1 MTQLRAVIY
10 ARYSSDLQ
18 REESIEDQV
27 EVCRRYAQAQGWRLV
42 NTYSDAAL
50 SGASRHRPSYQALI
64 ADARKNQF
72 DIVVCEAVDRLGR
85 RLADTADLQ
94 DILAFLGI
102 RLFTPSVGEVTALH
116 VAIMGMMAQ
125 MTLRDIADK
134 TKRGQLGR
142 IRKGKVPSGLAYG
155 YRIAAGAD
163 GDGGHRSINP
173 AEAQMVRRIF
183 NEYATGIAPEKIAR
197 DLNMEGIPG
206 PGGRHW
212 SNTTIRGQSR
222 RGTGILNNS
231 LYRGLLEWNRCS
243 YVKDPATGKRVARP
257 NPPEKLETCEVPEL
271 RIVDDDIWHSVKQQQ
286 GKIRLSLR
294 GQAGIKAGAARHDLY
309 STHRARFLLSGLLKC
324 ACCGGNLVI
333 MGKDRFGCSTRRR
346 QGTCTNALSITRQ
359 SIEARVLVG
368 LKERLV
374 TPELLSIFVKEFQA
388 EYARLRSEALA
399 SHDQT
404 TKLVADV
411 EKKIKAIMVAIEDG
425 FYQPEMKGRMDA
437 LVAEKARLLERA
449 SSGELA
455 EKLVL
460 HPRMHELYARKVRE
474 LDTLFQ
480 LGGVVGRTAM
490 ETIRSLITKV
500 TVGPS
505 NASDGYDA
513 VLHGDLAVI
522 LRACDEAGR
531 SAGLRGSR
539 PPGEIPPEGQLSMVA
554 GARFE
559 LTTFRL

>member
-27 EVCRRYAQAQGWRLV
+27 EVCRRYSEAQGWRLV
-42 NTYSDAAL
+42 NAYSDAAL

-85 RLADTADLQ
+85 QLADAADLQ
-94 DILAFLGI
+94 DTLAFLGI

-155 YRIAAGAD
+155 YRIAAGVD
-163 GDGGHRSINP
+163 GDGGHRSINLT
-173 AEAQMVRRIF
+173 EAQIVRRIF
-183 NEYATGIAPEKIAR
+183 NEYASGIAPEKIAR
-197 DLNMEGIPG
+197 DLNTEGIPG
-206 PGGRHW
+206 PGGRPW

-231 LYRGLLEWNRCS
+231 LYMGLLEWNRCS

-257 NPPEKLETCEVPEL
+257 NPPEKWETCMVPEL
-271 RIVDDDIWHSVKQQQ
+271 RIVDDGIWQRVKQQQ

-294 GQAGIKAGAARHDLY
+294 GQAGVKAGAARHDLY
-309 STHRARFLLSGLLKC
+309 STHRARFLLSGLMKC
-324 ACCGGNLVI
+324 ACCGGNLTI

-346 QGTCTNALSITRQ
+346 RGTCTNALSITRQ
-359 SIEARVLVG
+359 SIEVRVLVG

-404 TKLVADV
+404 SKLVADI
-411 EKKIKAIMVAIEDG
+411 EKKIKAIMAAIEDG
-425 FYQPEMKGRMDA
+425 LYQPEMKARMDS
-437 LVAEKARLLERA
+437 LVAEKAKLQERA
-449 SSGELA
+449 STGELA
-455 EKLVL
+455 EKVVL
-460 HPRMHELYARKVRE
+460 HPRMHELYARKVRDLE
-474 LDTLFQ
+474 GLFQ
-480 LGGVVGRTAM
+480 QGGAVGQAAM

-500 TVGPS
+500 TIGPI
-505 NASDGYDA
+505 NENNGYDA
-513 VLHGDLAVI
+513 VLHGDLAII
-522 LRACDEAGR
+522 LGACDQARGPD
-531 SAGLRGSR
+531 LRGSR
-539 PPGEIPPEGQLSMVA
+539 PPGEISPGSQLSVVA

>member
-10 ARYSSDLQ
+10 ARYSTDLQ

-27 EVCRRYAQAQGWRLV
+27 EVCRRFAQAHGWQVV
-42 NTYSDAAL
+42 NTYTDAAL
-50 SGASRHRPSYQALI
+50 SGASRYRPAYQALI

-94 DILAFLGI
+94 DTLAFLGI

-155 YRIAAGAD
+155 YSIAVSAD

-173 AEAQMVRRIF
+173 MEASVVRRIF
-183 NEYATGIAPEKIAR
+183 DKYASGIAPEKIAK
-197 DLNMEGIPG
+197 DLNAEGIPG
-206 PGGRHW
+206 PGGRPW
-212 SNTTIRGQSR
+212 SNTTIRGQSK

-231 LYRGLLEWNRCS
+231 LYKGLLEWNRCS

-257 NPPEKLETCEVPEL
+257 NPPEKWESCEVPEL
-271 RIVDDDIWHSVKQQQ
+271 RIVDDDNWQNVKQQQ
-286 GKIRLSLR
+286 GKIRISLR
-294 GQAGIKAGAARHDLY
+294 GQAGIKAGAARHDLNA
-309 STHRARFLLSGLLKC
+309 THRANFLLSGLLKC

-346 QGTCTNALSITRQ
+346 QGTCSNALSITRQ
-359 SIEARVLVG
+359 SIEDRVLVG

-374 TPELLSIFVKEFQA
+374 TPELLSVFIKEFQA

-404 TKLVADV
+404 AKLVADV

-437 LVAEKARLLERA
+437 LVAEKAKLLERA

-455 EKLVL
+455 EKVVL
-460 HPRMHELYARKVRE
+460 HPRMHELYGRKVRE
-474 LDTLFQ
+474 LETLFQ
-480 LGGVVGRTAM
+480 QGGAVGQAAM
-490 ETIRSLITKV
+490 VTIRSLITKV
-500 TVGPS
+500 TVGPV
-505 NASDGYDA
+505 NQAGGYDA
-513 VLHGDLAVI
+513 ILHGDLAAI
-522 LRACDEAGR
+522 LGACEQAKGPD
-531 SAGLRGSR
+531 LRGSR
-539 PPGEIPPEGQLSMVA
+539 PPGENPSGSQLSVVA

>member
-10 ARYSSDLQ
+10 ARYSTALQ

-27 EVCRRYAQAQGWRLV
+27 EVCRRYAEAQGWRLV

-50 SGASRHRPSYQALI
+50 SGASRYRPSYQALI

-94 DILAFLGI
+94 DTLAFLGI

-155 YRIAAGAD
+155 YCIAAGAD

-173 AEAQMVRRIF
+173 VEANIVRRIF
-183 NEYATGIAPEKIAR
+183 NEYATGIAPEKIAK
-197 DLNMEGIPG
+197 DLNREGIPG
-206 PGGRHW
+206 PGGRPW

-231 LYRGLLEWNRCS
+231 LYMGLLEWNRCS

-257 NPPEKLETCEVPEL
+257 NPPEKWETCMVPEL

-286 GKIRLSLR
+286 AKIRLSLR

-309 STHRARFLLSGLLKC
+309 STHRARFLLSGILKC
-324 ACCGGNLVI
+324 ADCGGNLVI

-346 QGTCTNALSITRQ
+346 QGTCTNALSISRQ

-374 TPELLSIFVKEFQA
+374 TPELLSVFIKEFQA

-399 SHDQT
+399 FHDQT
-404 TKLVADV
+404 TKLVANV
-411 EKKIKAIMVAIEDG
+411 EKKIKAVMVAIEDG
-425 FYQPEMKGRMDA
+425 FYQPEMKGRMEA
-437 LVAEKARLLERA
+437 LMAEKARLLERA

-455 EKLVL
+455 EKVVL
-460 HPRMHELYARKVRE
+460 HPRMHELYVRKVRKLE
-474 LDTLFQ
+474 SLFQ
-480 LGGVVGRTAM
+480 KGGAVGQAAM

-500 TVGPS
+500 TVGPI
-505 NASDGYDA
+505 NANNGYDA
-513 VLHGDLAVI
+513 VLHGDLAAI
-522 LRACDEAGR
+522 LGACDQAKGPD
-531 SAGLRGSR
+531 LRGSR
-539 PPGEIPPEGQLSMVA
+539 PPGESSPGSQLSVVA

>member
-27 EVCRRYAQAQGWRLV
+27 EVCKRYARAQGWRLV

-50 SGASRHRPSYQALI
+50 SGASRYRPSYQSLI
-64 ADARKNQF
+64 ADARKSQF

-142 IRKGKVPSGLAYG
+142 IRKGKIPSGLAYG
-155 YRIAAGAD
+155 YCIAAGAD

-173 AEAQMVRRIF
+173 SEAHIVRRIF
-183 NEYATGIAPEKIAR
+183 NEYANGIAPEKIAK
-197 DLNMEGIPG
+197 DLNTEGIPG
-206 PGGRHW
+206 PGGRSW

-231 LYRGLLEWNRCS
+231 LYMGLLEWNRCS

-257 NPPEKLETCEVPEL
+257 NHPEKWETCEVPEL
-271 RIVDDDIWHSVKQQQ
+271 RIVDDDIWLGVKRQQ
-286 GKIRLSLR
+286 GKIRVSLR
-294 GQAGIKAGAARHDLY
+294 GQAGIKAGAARHDLS
-309 STHRARFLLSGLLKC
+309 STHRARFLLSGILKC
-324 ACCGGNLVI
+324 ACCGGNLII
-333 MGKDRFGCSTRRR
+333 MGRDRFGCSTRRR
-346 QGTCTNALSITRQ
+346 SGTCTNSLSITRQ

-374 TPELLSIFVKEFQA
+374 TPELLSIFIKEFQA
-388 EYARLRSEALA
+388 EFARRRSEALA

-437 LVAEKARLLERA
+437 LVVEKARLLESTSA
-449 SSGELA
+449 GELV
-455 EKLVL
+455 EKVVL
-460 HPRMHELYARKVRE
+460 HPRMHELYAHKVRE
-474 LDTLFQ
+474 LENLFQ
-480 LGGVVGRTAM
+480 KGGAVGQAAI
-490 ETIRSLITKV
+490 EAIRSLITRV
-500 TVGPS
+500 TVRPI
-505 NASDGYDA
+505 NENNGYDA
-513 VLHGDLAVI
+513 VLHGDLSAI
-522 LRACDEAGR
+522 LGACQAREPDLTESQLPGGNP
-531 SAGLRGSR
+531 SGS
-539 PPGEIPPEGQLSMVA
+539 QLSVVA

>member
-1 MTQLRAVIY
+1 MNQLRAVIY

-50 SGASRHRPSYQALI
+50 SGASRYRPSYQALI

-94 DILAFLGI
+94 DTLAFLGI

-155 YRIAAGAD
+155 YCIAAGAD

-173 AEAQMVRRIF
+173 AEAQIVRRIF
-183 NEYATGIAPEKIAR
+183 NDYSAGIAPERIAKG
-197 DLNMEGIPG
+197 LNTEGIPG
-206 PGGRHW
+206 PGGRPW

-231 LYRGLLEWNRCS
+231 LYMGMLEWNRCS

-257 NPPEKLETCEVPEL
+257 NPPEKWETCLVPEL
-271 RIVDDDIWHSVKQQQ
+271 RIVDDGIWQSVKQQQ

-294 GQAGIKAGAARHDLY
+294 GQAGIKAGAARHDLH
-309 STHRARFLLSGLLKC
+309 STHRARFLLSGLMKC
-324 ACCGGNLVI
+324 ACCGGNLTI

-346 QGTCTNALSITRQ
+346 RGTCTNALSITRQ
-359 SIEARVLVG
+359 SIEERVLIG

-374 TPELLSIFVKEFQA
+374 TPELVSIFIKEFQA

-411 EKKIKAIMVAIEDG
+411 EKKIKSIMAAIEDG
-425 FYQPEMKGRMDA
+425 LYQQEMKARMDA
-437 LVAEKARLLERA
+437 LVAEKTRLLQSA
-449 SSGELA
+449 QSGELA
-455 EKLVL
+455 EKVVL
-460 HPRMHELYARKVRE
+460 QPRMYELYARKVRDLE
-474 LDTLFQ
+474 SLFQ
-480 LGGVVGRTAM
+480 QGGAVGQAAM
-490 ETIRSLITKV
+490 ETIRSLISKV
-500 TVGPS
+500 TIGTI
-505 NASDGYDA
+505 NENNGYDA

-522 LRACDEAGR
+522 LGACDQAIGPD
-531 SAGLRGSR
+531 LRGSR
-539 PPGEIPPEGQLSMVA
+539 LPGEFSPGSQLSVVA

>member
-27 EVCRRYAQAQGWRLV
+27 EVCRRYAQAQGWCLV
-42 NTYSDAAL
+42 NTYSDAAI
-50 SGASRHRPSYQALI
+50 SGASRYRPSYQALI

-94 DILAFLGI
+94 DTLAFLGI
-102 RLFTPSVGEVTALH
+102 HLFTPSVGEVTALH

-163 GDGGHRSINP
+163 GDGGHRTINLT
-173 AEAQMVRRIF
+173 EAQIVRRIF
-183 NEYATGIAPEKIAR
+183 NEYATGIAPEKIAK
-197 DLNMEGIPG
+197 DLNVEGIPG
-206 PGGRHW
+206 PGGRPW
-212 SNTTIRGQSR
+212 SNTTIRGQSK

-231 LYRGLLEWNRCS
+231 LYMGLLEWNRCS
-243 YVKDPATGKRVARP
+243 YVKDPATGRRVARP
-257 NPPEKLETCEVPEL
+257 NPPEKWETCKVPEL
-271 RIVDDDIWHSVKQQQ
+271 RIVDDDIWQNVKQQQ
-286 GKIRLSLR
+286 MKIRLSLR
-294 GQAGIKAGAARHDLY
+294 GQAGLKAGAARHDLY
-309 STHRARFLLSGLLKC
+309 STHRACFLLSGLMKC
-324 ACCGGNLVI
+324 ACCGGNLII

-346 QGTCTNALSITRQ
+346 RGTCTNASSITRQ

-374 TPELLSIFVKEFQA
+374 TPELVLIFVKEFRA
-388 EYARLRSEALA
+388 EYARLRFEALS

-404 TKLVADV
+404 TKLVADI
-411 EKKIKAIMVAIEDG
+411 EKKIKAIMAAIEDG
-425 FYQPEMKGRMDA
+425 FYQPEMKVRMNA
-437 LVAEKARLLERA
+437 LVAEKTRLLQSA
-449 SSGELA
+449 QSGELA
-455 EKLVL
+455 EKVVL
-460 HPRMHELYARKVRE
+460 HPRMHELYVRKVRE
-474 LDTLFQ
+474 LETFFLQ
-480 LGGVVGRTAM
+480 GGVVGQAAM
-490 ETIRSLITKV
+490 ETIRGLITKV
-500 TVGPS
+500 IIGPV
-505 NASDGYDA
+505 NPTGGYDA

-522 LRACDEAGR
+522 LGACEQAG
-531 SAGLRGSR
+531 GPDLRGSR
-539 PPGEIPPEGQLSMVA
+539 PPGEISPGSQLSVVA